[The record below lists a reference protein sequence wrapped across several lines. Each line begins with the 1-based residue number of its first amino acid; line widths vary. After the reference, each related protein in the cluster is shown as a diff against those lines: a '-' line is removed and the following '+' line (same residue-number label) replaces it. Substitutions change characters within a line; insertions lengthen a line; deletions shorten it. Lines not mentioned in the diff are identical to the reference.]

1 MRLRLA
7 GAGVLL
13 MLSAAAA
20 FAAEDVDL
28 AEGEKLYTAQCQ
40 ICHGKAAAVDASEAL
55 LPARGPG
62 MVLAAAQH
70 GRSDVPVTLAFA
82 PPFGP
87 PLNGVYGRKA
97 GSVPGFDYSSTLL
110 ATLKDL
116 VWDDAS
122 LNVWITNPQAWVPG
136 VYMFYKQPDAE
147 IRRKIIA
154 YLKANR

>member
-1 MRLRLA
+1 
-7 GAGVLL
+7 
-13 MLSAAAA
+13 
-20 FAAEDVDL
+20 
-28 AEGEKLYTAQCQ
+28 
-40 ICHGKAAAVDASEAL
+40 
-55 LPARGPG
+55 
-62 MVLAAAQH
+62 VLAAAQH